1 MKLFSKSYL
10 EIGKV
15 GLFEVLIA
23 MYPIIAGYA
32 YGMIHLND
40 IMLFILCIMAYRKTH
55 LLRQY
60 KHLKILAI
68 LIVLH
73 EAFLWFYLPDKPLY
87 MLNNTLSILLCILSI
102 SIIVPAIDFKKYIH
116 SIVLISIICTIGL
129 VYHFLLVKTGHTVTP
144 IKLPFL
150 PDLPKTSRLYEVGD
164 RPVSFFWEP
173 ASYAN
178 YMLIPMMY
186 FLIRRKFLIVAA
198 IMLALFL
205 STSSTGVMLSLI
217 MLFLYS
223 VLGKNTKIWLRVFLF
238 IFLLVMIY
246 VLLNTDIFSASVN
259 KIQNTDIET
268 TSRLFNGPELFRIM
282 PFSYFITGVPYAN
295 ITDYF
300 FQSAEGHMSFL
311 MVKED
316 SVFIPTFYLIIAK
329 YGIGVFLVYLYS
341 YIKPL
346 YRNRELLS
354 YVSVLFIAFFFASTA
369 LGSNYAYQ
377 MIFIYAYIKNKSL
390 KDGYKS

>member
-10 EIGKV
+10 ELGKV

-40 IMLFILCIMAYRKTH
+40 IMLFILCIMAYRKTQ

-60 KHLKILAI
+60 KHLKILAV

-87 MLNNTLSILLCILSI
+87 MLNNTLSILLYILSI
-102 SIIVPAIDFKKYIH
+102 SIIVLAIDFKRYIH

-129 VYHFLLVKTGHTVTP
+129 VYHFLLIKTGHTVSP

-164 RPVSFFWEP
+164 RPSSFFWEP

-178 YMLIPMMY
+178 YMLIPMIY
-186 FLIRRKFLIVAA
+186 FLIQRKYLIVTA

-223 VLGKNTKIWLRVFLF
+223 ILGKNTKIWLRVFLF
-238 IFLLVMIY
+238 ILLLIMIY
-246 VLLNTDIFSASVN
+246 ILLNTDIFSASVN
-259 KIQNTDIET
+259 KIQDTDIET

-282 PFSYFITGVPYAN
+282 PFSHFITGIPYAN

-316 SVFIPTFYLIIAK
+316 SVFIPTFYFIIAK
-329 YGIGVFLVYLYS
+329 YGIVVFLVYLYS

-346 YRNRELLS
+346 YKNMELLP

-369 LGSNYAYQ
+369 LGANYAYQ
-377 MIFIYAYIKNKSL
+377 MIFIYAYITNKSL
-390 KDGYKS
+390 KDEYKS